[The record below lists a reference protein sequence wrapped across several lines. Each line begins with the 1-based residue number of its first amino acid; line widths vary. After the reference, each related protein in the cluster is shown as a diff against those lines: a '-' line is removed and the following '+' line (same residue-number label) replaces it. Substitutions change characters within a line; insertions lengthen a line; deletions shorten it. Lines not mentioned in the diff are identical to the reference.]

1 MRSGILL
8 FSLELVVALSYHTA
22 ILVGG
27 VPDFGAEE
35 TAAVTADK
43 L

>member
-1 MRSGILL
+1 MGSGTLL
-8 FSLELVVALSYHTA
+8 FSLELVVALPYHTA
-22 ILVGG
+22 VLVGG